1 MSSPILEDQEMYLKI
16 LYEAQLIDPESP
28 IRTNQVADAMSVTAA
43 SASEMLKRLGVKG
56 FLNHVPYKGVT
67 LTEKGFEAASRVK
80 RREALMEVFLVRML
94 DFKGDIKDAACRL
107 EHALTDEL
115 ESSIDRL
122 LGFPSHAPDGTV
134 IPPGS
139 REITTGIGRVLL
151 PLSVLPE
158 GLSSTVELLVLDG
171 VDCRTLDDIGIK
183 IDNVI
188 EKTSSGFVIDGVEI
202 AISKSL
208 QSRILVREIDE

>member
-1 MSSPILEDQEMYLKI
+1 M
-16 LYEAQLIDPESP
+16 
-28 IRTNQVADAMSVTAA
+28 
-43 SASEMLKRLGVKG
+43 
-56 FLNHVPYKGVT
+56 
-67 LTEKGFEAASRVK
+67 
-80 RREALMEVFLVRML
+80 
-94 DFKGDIKDAACRL
+94 
-107 EHALTDEL
+107 TDEL

-122 LGFPSHAPDGTV
+122 LGFPSHAPDGAV

-158 GLSSTVELLVLDG
+158 GLSSKVELLVLDG

-208 QSRILVREIDE
+208 QSRILVREIDD

>member
-1 MSSPILEDQEMYLKI
+1 
-16 LYEAQLIDPESP
+16 
-28 IRTNQVADAMSVTAA
+28 
-43 SASEMLKRLGVKG
+43 
-56 FLNHVPYKGVT
+56 
-67 LTEKGFEAASRVK
+67 
-80 RREALMEVFLVRML
+80 MEVFLVRML

-122 LGFPSHAPDGTV
+122 LGFPRHAPDGAV
-134 IPPGS
+134 IPGS
-139 REITTGIGRVLL
+139 RVITDGIGRVLL

-171 VDCRTLDDIGIK
+171 VDRRTLDDIGIK

-202 AISKSL
+202 TISKSL
-208 QSRILVREIDE
+208 QSRILVREIDD